1 MHFQDI
7 IQTLNR
13 FWAERGCLILQP
25 YDTEKGAGTMSP
37 HTVLRAIGPEAAG
50 AVPELAQVGQEP
62 PCGTPGQIPCVGV
75 GHATVRR
82 AAATAVSP

>member
-1 MHFQDI
+1 VHFQDI

-37 HTVLRAIGPEAAG
+37 HTVLRAIGPEPWAVAA
-50 AVPELAQVGQEP
+50 P
-62 PCGTPGQIPCVGV
+62 P
-75 GHATVRR
+75 
-82 AAATAVSP
+82 TAVTATTPTGPSTTSSTRC